1 MHFTPPRGGT
11 GGIRWAWAAAIAMAV
26 CGPVAAH
33 ETDQFTVP
41 TGKVFADVGSE
52 LTEIYYDGIR
62 DAVNEL
68 NTRIRRALAARRGQT
83 FIEYLQSPE
92 TLTDTVYN
100 NYARAW
106 FMIDRVERMVHGNQA
121 MRRKHPGRVIGY
133 WESIHNVFTGV
144 YHPLDLRQL
153 WRFFHACM
161 MDAYGTYI
169 GPDKIGHF
177 TDMGY
182 VYYTIRRD
190 ALAAGD
196 TEAAAHLKVMAEG
209 TKGLVLGEEGML
221 GYLSAGI
228 YSNADLAS
236 NYAGMK
242 FYMNLTRTVRIKGV
256 ARSPM
261 VVRRGDEWAV
271 SAHIR
276 TDSDFFSWFVSD
288 HWNEALNPGL
298 FVPGMRDKVRRV
310 VRMRS
315 QRILDFYADDNGSR
329 RTPAYFNALM
339 AEHTT
344 WYGEDYGHQGTLDE
358 LVGIGNTC
366 FGEMPHAD
374 NGRSDI
380 GYAPLHWGVVA
391 NDRGV
396 VLAALDDGTPVD
408 EPVRSLESGSAEWG
422 SSALHLAAAA
432 GQAGMADLL
441 LDNGAAVNL
450 ANEKRAT
457 PLHRAIEFADVV
469 ALLIDR
475 GADVN
480 ATDDRGRTP
489 LHWAA
494 RYTDP
499 GTVASLIDGGAD
511 VNAAD
516 HAGETP
522 LHRAA
527 MWGQIELMEA
537 VIAAGADV
545 NARANFDTTPLH
557 FAVRGRQPASLRFL
571 VDRGTRLD
579 TTDEF
584 GVTPLHDA
592 ARDGRLD
599 LVRMLLDAGA
609 DGNTADNYGST
620 PLHVSARYGHE
631 AVAAELLARGVN
643 VNTANRFGSLP
654 LHEATFADCTGLI
667 KLLLASG
674 ADATARNRN
683 GASPIDLAASA
694 GQSVAV
700 LIMRSSG
707 SMGRGSAEGGL
718 P

>member
-1 MHFTPPRGGT
+1 MQFSPHRGGT
-11 GGIRWAWAAAIAMAV
+11 GGARWAWAAAIGMAL
-26 CGPVAAH
+26 CAPVAAH

-52 LTEIYYDGIR
+52 LTAIYYDGIEE
-62 DAVNEL
+62 AVDEL
-68 NTRIRRALAARRGQT
+68 NTRIRRALAARRGRT

-92 TLTDTVYN
+92 TLTTTVYN
-100 NYARAW
+100 NYAAAW
-106 FMIDRVERMVHGNQA
+106 FMISRVEHMVHGDQA
-121 MRRKHPGRVIGY
+121 MQRKHPGRVIGY

-144 YHPLDLRQL
+144 YHPLDIRQL
-153 WRFFHACM
+153 WRIFHACM
-161 MDAYGTYI
+161 MDAYGSYI

-182 VYYTIRRD
+182 VYYAIRRD

-196 TEAAAHLKVMAEG
+196 TEAEAHAKVLAEG

-242 FYMNLTRTVRIKGV
+242 FYMNLTRAVRIKGV
-256 ARSPM
+256 MRPPM
-261 VVRRGDEWAV
+261 VVRHGDEWAINQ
-271 SAHIR
+271 HIR
-276 TDSDFFSWFVSD
+276 RDCDLFSWFVSD

-298 FVPGMRDKVRRV
+298 FVPGMQDKVRRV

-339 AEHTT
+339 ARHTT
-344 WYGEDYGHQGTLDE
+344 WYGEDYGHQGTLDN

-366 FGEMPHAD
+366 FGEMPQAPGEH
-374 NGRSDI
+374 SDI
-380 GYAPLHWGVVA
+380 GYTPLHWGVVT
-391 NDRGV
+391 NDRGI
-396 VLAALDDGTPVD
+396 VLSALYIGTPVD
-408 EPVRSLESGSAEWG
+408 ETVRSLESASAEWG

-432 GQAGMADLL
+432 GQVAMAELL
-441 LDNGAAVNL
+441 LENGAAVNM
-450 ANEKRAT
+450 ANDKRAT
-457 PLHRAIEFADVV
+457 PLHRAIEFPDVV

-494 RYTDP
+494 RYTEP
-499 GTVASLIDGGAD
+499 ETVALLIDNGAD
-511 VNAAD
+511 VDATD
-516 HAGETP
+516 HVGETP

-527 MWGQIELMEA
+527 MWGQIDLMEA

-545 NARANFDTTPLH
+545 DARANFDTTPLH

-571 VDRGTRLD
+571 IDHGASLD
-579 TTDEF
+579 TPDEF

-599 LVRMLLDAGA
+599 LVRVLLDAGA

-631 AVAAELLARGVN
+631 AVAAELLAHGVD
-643 VNTANRFGSLP
+643 VNISNRFGSLA
-654 LHEATFADCTGLI
+654 LHEATFASCTGLI
-667 KLLLASG
+667 KLLLDCG

-683 GASPIDLAASA
+683 GESSIDLAASG

-707 SMGRGSAEGGL
+707 SPGREPAMGSLR
-718 P
+718 

>member
-1 MHFTPPRGGT
+1 MQFSPHRGALGGT
-11 GGIRWAWAAAIAMAV
+11 GRLAAAAVVIAICA
-26 CGPVAAH
+26 PVAAH

-41 TGKVFADVGSE
+41 AGKVFADVGAE
-52 LTEIYYDGIR
+52 LTAIYYDGIE

-68 NTRIRRALAARRGQT
+68 NMRIRHALEARRGRT

-92 TLTDTVYN
+92 TLADTVYN
-100 NYARAW
+100 HYAPAW
-106 FMIDRVERMVHGNQA
+106 FLINRVERMVHGNQA

-144 YHPLDLRQL
+144 YHPLDVRQL
-153 WRFFHACM
+153 WRIFHACM
-161 MDAYGTYI
+161 MDAFGTYI

-182 VYYTIRRD
+182 VYYRIRRD

-196 TEAAAHLKVMAEG
+196 TEAEAHAKVMAEG

-242 FYMNLTRTVRIKGV
+242 FYMNLTHAVRIKGV
-256 ARSPM
+256 VRPPM
-261 VVRRGDEWAV
+261 VVRCGDVWAV
-271 SAHIR
+271 SPHVR
-276 TDSDFFSWFVSD
+276 PDSDFFSWFVSD

-298 FVPGMRDKVRRV
+298 FVPGMQDKVRRV

-315 QRILDFYADDNGSR
+315 QRILDFYADDNGNR
-329 RTPAYFNALM
+329 RTPGYFNALI
-339 AEHTT
+339 AQHAT
-344 WYGEDYGHQGTLDE
+344 WYGEDYGHQGTLDN

-366 FGEMPHAD
+366 FGEPPQAPG
-374 NGRSDI
+374 GRSDI
-380 GYAPLHWGVVA
+380 GYTPLHWGVVTNNRA
-391 NDRGV
+391 V
-396 VLAALDDGTPVD
+396 VLSALDVGTPVD
-408 EPVRSLESGSAEWG
+408 DPVRSLESGSAEWG

-432 GQAGMADLL
+432 GQVGMAELL
-441 LDNGAAVNL
+441 LDRGAAVNM
-450 ANEKRAT
+450 ANDKRAT
-457 PLHRAIEFADVV
+457 PLHRAIEHAQVV
-469 ALLIDR
+469 SLLIDR

-480 ATDDRGRTP
+480 AIDDRGRTP

-494 RYTDP
+494 RYTEP
-499 GTVASLIDGGAD
+499 GTVASLIDSGAD
-511 VNAAD
+511 VDAAD

-527 MWGQIELMEA
+527 MWGQIDLMEA
-537 VIAAGADV
+537 VIAAGAAV

-571 VDRGTRLD
+571 VDHGASLD
-579 TTDEF
+579 TPDEF

-592 ARDGRLD
+592 ARDGRLE
-599 LVRMLLDAGA
+599 LVRTLLDAGA
-609 DGNTADNYGST
+609 DADTTDNYGST

-631 AVAAELLARGVN
+631 AVAAELLAHGVD
-643 VNTANRFGSLP
+643 VNMPNRFGSMP
-654 LHEATFADCTGLI
+654 LHEAAFASCTALI
-667 KLLLASG
+667 KLLLESG

-683 GASPIDLAASA
+683 GESPIDLAASG

-707 SMGRGSAEGGL
+707 FRGAGGMR
-718 P
+718 